1 MKILIFGKAGQ
12 LAQQF
17 KVLTEDKNILQLGSD
32 QANFLKPDEVVSA
45 IRNYQPTHIINASAY
60 TAVDKA
66 ESEKETALQINANI
80 LGVIGEEAKKIRCHV
95 IHFSTDYVYDGLK
108 NAAYTE
114 DDATDSVNY
123 YGHTKLQ
130 GDLNLMQSGCSAFIF
145 RVAWVYGPSG
155 NNFLKTILRLA
166 ETKSELKVVNDQKGT
181 PTSSYDIADSVM
193 EILKDP
199 SFTEKSGLYHLTPQG
214 ETTWFSFAQKILVFA
229 RSKPEKYK
237 VIANNLFPIST
248 AEYPT
253 LAKRPQNS
261 LMSSAKLKENFGIE
275 IADWTEGLTKVF
287 DLL

>member
-1 MKILIFGKAGQ
+1 MKLLIFGKTGQ

-17 KVLTEDKNILQLGSD
+17 KGITEDQVVLQLGREEAD
-32 QANFLKPDEVVSA
+32 FLKPDEVVAA

-66 ESEKETALQINANI
+66 ETEKEIALQINANI
-80 LGVIGEEAKKIRCHV
+80 LGVIGEEAKKIHSHV

-108 NAAYTE
+108 SSAYTE
-114 DDATDSVNY
+114 NDKTDSVNY
-123 YGHTKLQ
+123 YGYTKMQ
-130 GDLNLMQSGCSAFIF
+130 GDKILLQTGCSAFIF
-145 RVAWVYGPSG
+145 RVAWVYGPTGS
-155 NNFLKTILRLA
+155 NFLKTILRLA
-166 ETKSELKVVNDQKGT
+166 ETKSDIKVVNDQKGT
-181 PTSSYDIADSVM
+181 PTSSYEIAFNVM
-193 EILKDP
+193 KVLNDP
-199 SFTEKSGLYHLTPQG
+199 LAAEKSGLYHLTPQG
-214 ETTWFSFAQKILVFA
+214 EATWFLFAQKILDFA

-237 VIANNLFPIST
+237 VIAKNLFPIST

-261 LMSSAKLKENFGIE
+261 LMSSAKLKQNFGIE